1 VADHLS
7 FLGEIPLRFDHRGHR
22 AAPLMFGPEGLRT
35 IVKLAIEIVGSER
48 LSFTLEIHPTFE
60 QRSLG
65 DAAPIFNHWTD
76 KTNAEKMNH
85 WLSVLS
91 DNRRLLM
98 KILAS
103 AGQTR
108 DKPTH

>member
-1 VADHLS
+1 
-7 FLGEIPLRFDHRGHR
+7 
-22 AAPLMFGPEGLRT
+22 MFGPGGLRT
-35 IVKLAIEIVGSER
+35 IVERAMDAVKSER
-48 LSFTLEIHPTFE
+48 ASFTLEIHPTSE
-60 QRSLG
+60 QLALG
-65 DAAPIFNHWTD
+65 AGAPLFNHWTD

-91 DNRRLLM
+91 DNQRLMM
-98 KILAS
+98 KFLAS